1 MRALV
6 ACIFVVL
13 AATAL
18 HAQEKIES
26 SDATFFVQTAGGEPL
41 GCVFDEVLV
50 YRDQT
55 YLLGALAGIRASLV
69 WVEDKGNIGLVLK
82 VTGVDMPKVD
92 QDGDPKSKLFR
103 IDHAFIAVDGT
114 AVEPENSG
122 RCEEPAAFC
131 GSYWFPASA
140 IMASALTQKKL
151 ALGFNRGP
159 HGLAVTLSLD
169 PSEAIRSKP
178 EEFNAFADCMTTLA
192 QRAKTK
198 LRN

>member
-1 MRALV
+1 MRAL

-13 AATAL
+13 TATAL

-26 SDATFFVQTAGGEPL
+26 SDTTFFVQTAGGEPMDC
-41 GCVFDEVLV
+41 GFDEVLA

-55 YLLGALAGIRASLV
+55 YLRGALAGIRGSLV
-69 WVEDKGNIGLVLK
+69 WGEDKGNIGLLLK
-82 VTGVDMPKVD
+82 VTGVDMPKAD
-92 QDGDPKSKLFR
+92 QRGDPKSELFR

-140 IMASALTQKKL
+140 VMASALAQKKL
-151 ALGFNRGP
+151 ALGFNREP
-159 HGLAVTLSLD
+159 HGLDVTLSLD

-178 EEFNAFADCMTTLA
+178 DEFHAFADCMVTLA
-192 QRAKTK
+192 ERAKMK